1 MNYEQA
7 KIKEFYTVKN
17 QVRMLLHEREECRNY
32 DSILICDWLEEFKKI
47 TDLEQIRSEENKN
60 ISFETIRRA
69 RQLIQAKGDYLPT
82 DETIIKRRRLQ
93 EIYQRIISQ
102 M

>member
-1 MNYEQA
+1 MDYEQT
-7 KIKEFYTVKN
+7 KVKEFYTIKH
-17 QVRMLLHEREECRNY
+17 QVRMLLHEKEECRNY
-32 DSILICDWLEEFKKI
+32 DSLLICDWLQEFKDI
-47 TDLEQIRSEENKN
+47 TDFDQIRTEHKY
-60 ISFETIRRA
+60 ISFESIRRA

-93 EIYQRIISQ
+93 DVYERIIFK